1 MSFDTDLPDYG
12 TFNDNIKEQ
21 GLMDFETDIPDYGYF
36 DDNMTELSDKDY
48 RDDVEFDDMEDFII
62 EDIRDME
69 DDEFDYADLSDG
81 SVDLDEM
88 MEDELYD

>member
-1 MSFDTDLPDYG
+1 
-12 TFNDNIKEQ
+12 
-21 GLMDFETDIPDYGYF
+21 MDFETDIPDYGFF

-81 SVDLDEM
+81 AVDLDEM